1 MKRMKTTGPVGV
13 VARGLACAA
22 WCMSCAAWC
31 MSCAAGCATLAALS
45 ACGGN
50 PAAPAAPEA
59 ITVRTIKAEAESVKR
74 IRTYPGVTTSVRP
87 VAISA
92 RVAGFL
98 ETQHVADGAAV
109 KAGDLLYTI
118 DEKPFQASLA
128 QAQAALAQAE
138 AQVPSAQAA
147 LDLAARDVDRNR
159 PLAASGAISKQTF
172 DQLETKRAQSD
183 AQLTAAR
190 ASVDAARAQAEA
202 ARLNLSYCRIEA
214 PMDGLLGKSM
224 AYEGQMVGP
233 GYTVQ
238 LNQLVQLDPMY
249 AEFSPS
255 ATEWPLI
262 SGHMA
267 KGPVSATVVYGGVES
282 IAAAGT
288 ITFSSNTVNAS
299 TSTITL
305 RASFPNAEGAFRP
318 GTFASVKVD
327 LGEIPGVVMVPTAAL
342 VARETD
348 FFVWRVKSDGT
359 AENVRVELSV
369 RQDDRVGVV
378 HGVAAGDRI
387 VVAGGQKLTEGA
399 KVVEQ
404 QQQQQA
410 GAAPGAPNGQPTK

>member
-1 MKRMKTTGPVGV
+1 MKRMTTNETVGAIARSTTRAAETGLLALAL
-13 VARGLACAA
+13 VALP
-22 WCMSCAAWC
+22 
-31 MSCAAGCATLAALS
+31 L
-45 ACGGN
+45 ACGGQ
-50 PAAPAAPEA
+50 PAAPAAPAE
-59 ITVRTIKAEAESVKR
+59 ITVRTIRAESESVDR
-74 IRTYPGVTTSVRP
+74 IRTYPGVTASVRP

-98 ETQHVADGAAV
+98 DTQHVADGAQV

-118 DEKPFQASLA
+118 DERPFQASLA
-128 QAQAALAQAE
+128 QAMAAQAQAE

-147 LDLAARDVDRNR
+147 LDLAARDVERNR
-159 PLAASGAISKQTF
+159 PLAASGAISKQTL
-172 DQLETKRAQSD
+172 DQLETKRAQAD
-183 AQLTAAR
+183 AQLAA
-190 ASVDAARAQAEA
+190 ANAAVDAARAQADA

-214 PMDGLLGKSM
+214 PMDGLLGKSL

-262 SGHMA
+262 SELLA
-267 KGPVSATVVYGGVES
+267 KGPVRAKVVYGGVES
-282 IAAAGT
+282 ISAEGAL
-288 ITFSSNTVNAS
+288 TFSSNTVNAS

-305 RASFPNAEGAFRP
+305 RASFPNPAGAFRP
-318 GTFASVKVD
+318 GTFATVAVD

-359 AENVRVELSV
+359 AENVRVRLSV

-378 HGVAAGDRI
+378 EGIVAGDRI
-387 VVAGGQKLTEGA
+387 VVAGGQKLYEGA

-404 QQQQQA
+404 GGAAA
-410 GAAPGAPNGQPTK
+410 GAANGQPSK